1 MWKPLREGS
10 SKERFQREK
19 ELGQPSLPL
28 LFSGLWK
35 LVFHNINSLFPLCR
49 DSVLLE
55 RKGGGAWGGRELR
68 GAPGFLTTAIY
79 SLAGLL
85 PSGALVLH
93 VHSSSL
99 STRISLV
106 PKLYLLWDPV
116 SSQ

>member
-1 MWKPLREGS
+1 MWKPLREGR
-10 SKERFQREK
+10 KERFQSEK
-19 ELGQPSLPL
+19 ELGQPSRPL
-28 LFSGLWK
+28 LFSDLWI

-55 RKGGGAWGGRELR
+55 RKEEGAWGGRELG
-68 GAPGFLTTAIY
+68 GAPGFLPTAIY